1 MAVIRFKPFGWFG
14 MGVALLLMAGC
25 TGQSSANPTG
35 SAATASPISS
45 TSLPAVASS
54 DPSSSIAPS
63 TGPASPSTTP
73 DASSTTTKPPTT
85 ATQPSKTRTSATTSA
100 IPTGPWPTTLNAA
113 QVKEAQ
119 AAITAYRGYYA
130 FLSQALAA
138 PGKSWTAEA
147 AKWSAD
153 PVKSNDLK
161 YFTATAQRGQHTSG
175 AAVIYPKVTKVQPA
189 LVTLT
194 ACVDTTNVGF
204 LNKLGNSIKAPNQS
218 GSYWRHQSQVQV
230 AQYQVKDTSHSWL
243 VTFVTD
249 DYTKSC

>member
-1 MAVIRFKPFGWFG
+1 MAVIRFTPFGCFG

-54 DPSSSIAPS
+54 DPSSSTASSSIAPS
-63 TGPASPSTTP
+63 TGPASPS
-73 DASSTTTKPPTT
+73 STTTEPPTT
-85 ATQPSKTRTSATTSA
+85 TTQPSKTSATTSA

-204 LNKLGNSIKAPNQS
+204 LDKLGNSIKAPNRS